1 MEAWTKWPTFRRQ
14 HLEMHFVEWKFAVKT
29 QTALS
34 WNLKIAFLFDALD
47 TYFVFCWLFN
57 FVSNSLHYIS
67 TGAVPMVLSM
77 AEKPNIYMFKGKY
90 IEHKSAVI
98 KPYRIPMIKIKI
110 AISLSWWSN
119 FKCFVYILYNYSNNP
134 AMILPD
140 IYFAHD
146 HFKMLLF
153 VDSDWLHPLILWL
166 VSKIRYF
173 GNWNWYW
180 PPTVLQIVISGL
192 FTDEVNSRLAKHPLK
207 TVGRLARLELTS
219 LVKVVTIV
227 KIWNY
232 EFTLN

>member
-34 WNLKIAFLFDALD
+34 WNWKIAFLFDALD

-77 AEKPNIYMFKGKY
+77 AEKPGIY
-90 IEHKSAVI
+90 
-98 KPYRIPMIKIKI
+98 MIKIKI
-110 AISLSWWSN
+110 AISLSWWSH

-166 VSKIRYF
+166 VFKIRYF

-180 PPTVLQIVISGL
+180 PPTVLQIVISGI
-192 FTDEVNSRLAKHPLK
+192 FYW
-207 TVGRLARLELTS
+207 GG
-219 LVKVVTIV
+219 
-227 KIWNY
+227 
-232 EFTLN
+232 